1 MLLFTDR
8 FSRRSNVFAA
18 TATEFS
24 RPKALATSLSTE
36 TPPRPALC
44 MPTQHNSWTMGL
56 QFCSKLSHAAYQL
69 LGGQK
74 MATSS
79 YHPNG
84 NGDVERVNQTM
95 AQTLAMVT
103 TSYLRTTV
111 RSAQPP
117 D

>member
-56 QFCSKLSHAAYQL
+56 QFCSKLSHAVCKL
-69 LGGQK
+69 LGVRNFS
-74 MATSS
+74 TSS

-84 NGDVERVNQTM
+84 NGEVERVDHKM
-95 AQTLAMVT
+95 AQMLAIVANE
-103 TSYLRTTV
+103 R
-111 RSAQPP
+111 Q
-117 D
+117 DN